1 MKISRTLCAWLILIG
16 VTAPDVQA
24 NWMVFTGGPTVATGV
39 WPAGSQLT
47 GTAVATQSN
56 VFNGNNATLP
66 IGLVPISVGP
76 ALSPAYN
83 ATLLTPNVG
92 NLVTSL
98 GAPYNDTGDKYH
110 VDIDFFGTTGGSNP
124 NVLPAGSIFAI
135 LDLDITENFRKV
147 SATDASNNQII
158 TPWIAGP
165 SAYFDMNNPVFI
177 PGSNPTLNGPFAGV
191 YDMLGVNFNFDVGF
205 WLFNTTQDV
214 RRISFDM
221 EVGVGGN
228 QIGGGGGTW
237 AFYTA
242 NVPEPTTF
250 ALVSIGLAASS
261 GALRRRLRR

>member
-1 MKISRTLCAWLILIG
+1 MI
-16 VTAPDVQA
+16 
-24 NWMVFTGGPTVATGV
+24 FTGGPTVATGV

-56 VFNGNNATLP
+56 VTNGNNATLP

-92 NLVTSL
+92 NLVTGL

-110 VDIDFFGTTGGSNP
+110 VDIDFLGTSSGF
-124 NVLPAGSIFAI
+124 LPAGSTFAI

-147 SATDASNNQII
+147 AATDPSNNPIT

-165 SAYFDMNNPVFI
+165 VAYFDMNNPVFV
-177 PGSNPTLNGPFAGV
+177 PGSNPTLNGPVSGV

-205 WLFNTTQDV
+205 WQFSTTQNI
-214 RRISFDM
+214 RTISFDM

-228 QIGGGGGTW
+228 TIGGGGGGW

-242 NVPEPTTF
+242 NVPEPTTV

-261 GALRRRLRR
+261 GALRRRSRR